1 VGSELRPDSP
11 LLSRLH
17 GSQASASGVRFLSLV
32 AGSDNLVV
40 PRVFAGHEREIHLPD
55 LGHVSMLFSPR
66 VLRTIADFLITSE
79 ETGYELEQPSGC
91 AT

>member
-17 GSQASASGVRFLSLV
+17 RSRARAPGVRFLSLV

-40 PRVFAGHEREIHLPD
+40 PRVFASHEREIHVPD
-55 LGHVSMLFSPR
+55 LGHVSMVFSPR
-66 VLRTIADFLITSE
+66 VLRMVADYLVTSE
-79 ETGYELEQPSGC
+79 ATRTELERS
-91 AT
+91 ATSIA

>member
-1 VGSELRPDSP
+1 M
-11 LLSRLH
+11 
-17 GSQASASGVRFLSLV
+17 RFLSLV

-66 VLRTIADFLITSE
+66 VLRMVADHLAPE
-79 ETGYELEQPSGC
+79 ATGGEAERSRGYAARTC
-91 AT
+91 ATVPTDRA